1 MLDYPR
7 WSLYRHDFL
16 PTTKPRSFYNKD
28 TRKEGEKRREGGGRG
43 GREGVMR
50 EGRREGGK
58 GEEEWMLSSIDSYL
72 QDKISLTVKG
82 KTDQTLFLK
91 SEEVRIGISNCYLPL
106 HTHNIPHPTHTS
118 ITTPTRYTHTSSY
131 YTLTTHTSLC
141 THLSPHPS
149 TPTRSLPSGLWVSL
163 NGWRPLSG

>member
-1 MLDYPR
+1 
-7 WSLYRHDFL
+7 
-16 PTTKPRSFYNKD
+16 
-28 TRKEGEKRREGGGRG
+28 
-43 GREGVMR
+43 MR

-91 SEEVRIGISNCYLPL
+91 SEEVRIEISNCYLPL
-106 HTHNIPHPTHTS
+106 HTHNIPHPTPTS
-118 ITTPTRYTHTSSY
+118 ITTPPRYTHTSSY

-141 THLSPHPS
+141 THLSPHHQIFPF
-149 TPTRSLPSGLWVSL
+149 W
-163 NGWRPLSG
+163 PLSESEWMEATIWIDGKEVVSRPFKFKENSSLLLRMENTVSDWQWWRRV